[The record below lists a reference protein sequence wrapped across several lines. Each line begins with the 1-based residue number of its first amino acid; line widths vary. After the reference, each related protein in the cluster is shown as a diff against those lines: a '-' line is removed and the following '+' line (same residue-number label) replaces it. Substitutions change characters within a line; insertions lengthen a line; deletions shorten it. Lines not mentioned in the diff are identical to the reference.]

1 MVANTCSRQ
10 LEQTTFSNAIFGG
23 AFRVILKNAIGEEC
37 STESQNSWQ
46 NKTLFFN
53 FHLFISALMLFA
65 RETDNTPAKY
75 YGACS
80 ITYLGAMLASNQ
92 ALQYVS
98 YPTQVNTLYI
108 TICQFLSYL
117 MQVNTAH

>member
-1 MVANTCSRQ
+1 
-10 LEQTTFSNAIFGG
+10 
-23 AFRVILKNAIGEEC
+23 
-37 STESQNSWQ
+37 
-46 NKTLFFN
+46 
-53 FHLFISALMLFA
+53 MLFA

-98 YPTQVNTLYI
+98 YPTQVDTLCITVCQLFYGGKHFAHYNTSVIL
-108 TICQFLSYL
+108 QR
-117 MQVNTAH
+117 